1 MTRRQILITFGG
13 VLLGMLLA
21 ALDQT
26 IVVTAL
32 PRIVTDLGGLERLSW
47 VITAYLLTSTV
58 SIPIY
63 GKLSD
68 LYGRRGLFLAAIVL
82 FLVASALSG
91 LSQNMTQLIV
101 FRGMQGIGGGGIFA
115 IAQAI
120 IGDLF
125 SPRER
130 GRYQGYSGAMFAAA
144 SIVGPLAG
152 GALTDHVSWRW
163 IFYLNIPIGAVALV
177 VIVATMR
184 LPFERREHTVDYAGA
199 ALMTA
204 GATCLLLTLVWGGST
219 YPWGSPII
227 IGLCASVVVLL
238 ALFLGVERRSSEP
251 VMPLPLFR
259 NSIFAVGTSA
269 AFLIGFTMFGIIAY
283 IPLFVQGVI
292 GSSATNSGAVLI
304 PLLLAVVVSSATTG
318 QLVSR
323 TGRYKPFPIFGS
335 IVTFVG
341 LWLLT
346 RLDAASTASSATVAM
361 VVLGI
366 GIGPMFHTYVLAI
379 QNGVPRGQLGVATAA
394 TQFFRS
400 IGGLVGV
407 ATLGAVMTHRLSGE
421 LARRLGDAA
430 GRLDPQ
436 RLLQADQVL
445 RLPQNLRGGIRL
457 SLASAIHTVFEVALP
472 VMGAAFLIA
481 LFLKEMPLRTVAHI
495 QAAAEVSTDLG
506 PVSAEGAE
514 SLISAAKSPRPRG
527 RRALD
532 RTDRSRRR

>member
-1 MTRRQILITFGG
+1 MTRRQIMITFGG
-13 VLLGMLLA
+13 VMLGMLLA

-47 VITAYLLTSTV
+47 VITAYMLTSTV
-58 SIPIY
+58 SVPLY

-68 LYGRRGLFLAAIVL
+68 LYGRRGLFLGAIVF
-82 FLVASALSG
+82 FLIASALSG

-101 FRGMQGIGGGGIFA
+101 FRGLQGIGGGGIMA
-115 IAQAI
+115 IAQTI

-144 SIVGPLAG
+144 SIAGPLAG
-152 GALTDHVSWRW
+152 GALTDHASWRW
-163 IFYLNIPIGAVALV
+163 IFYLNLPLGAIALI
-177 VIVATMR
+177 VIATTLR
-184 LPFERREHTVDYAGA
+184 LPFERRQHAVDYLGA

-204 GATCLLLTLVWGGST
+204 GATCLLLILVWGGTT
-219 YPWGSPII
+219 YAWGSATIVA
-227 IGLCASVVVLL
+227 LTVAVAVLIAAFL
-238 ALFLGVERRSSEP
+238 AVELRSPEP

-259 NSIFAVGTSA
+259 TGVFAVGTSA
-269 AFLIGFTMFGIIAY
+269 AFLIGFTMFGVITY

-304 PLLLAVVVSSATTG
+304 PLLLAVVVSSASTG
-318 QLVSR
+318 QLISR
-323 TGRYKPFPIFGS
+323 TGRYKVFPVVGS
-335 IVTFVG
+335 VVTLLG

-346 RLDAASTASSATVAM
+346 RLHAGSTASSASLAM
-361 VVLGI
+361 VVLGV

-379 QNGVPRGQLGVATAA
+379 QNGVPRTQLGVATAS

-407 ATLGAVMTHRLSGE
+407 ATLGAVMTHRLGSE
-421 LARRLGDAA
+421 LASRLGEAA
-430 GRLDPQ
+430 GRIDPQ

-445 RLPQNLRGGIRL
+445 RLPEHLRGGVRL

-472 VMGAAFLIA
+472 VMGAALVISFL
-481 LFLKEMPLRTVAHI
+481 LKEVPLRTVAHVQTGAELSAELGQMSPDGADGLI
-495 QAAAEVSTDLG
+495 AAAE
-506 PVSAEGAE
+506 P
-514 SLISAAKSPRPRG
+514 PRSRKARG
-527 RRALD
+527 LD
-532 RTDRSRRR
+532 KTDRSPPG